1 MARKTKFEM
10 IECFL
15 SGALHED
22 VTDRSKLMIKS
33 VKSRLT
39 GVHLTW
45 CGVYVCF
52 VWMLVSW
59 TLVIEELQML
69 IVNRHSV
76 S

>member
-1 MARKTKFEM
+1 MARRTKFEM
-10 IECFL
+10 IECFV
-15 SGALHED
+15 SAALHED

-33 VKSRLT
+33 LKSRLT

-59 TLVIEELQML
+59 TLVISSCSL